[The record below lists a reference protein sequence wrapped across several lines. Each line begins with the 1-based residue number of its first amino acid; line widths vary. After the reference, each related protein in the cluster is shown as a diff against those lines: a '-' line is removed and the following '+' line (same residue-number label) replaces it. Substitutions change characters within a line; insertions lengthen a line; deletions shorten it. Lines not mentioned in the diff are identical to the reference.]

1 MKDTVL
7 ISTHHLPT
15 AGALRGAFTSSGYRV
30 DLVTPSEELDPGA
43 GVLLVLTDALAG
55 SADELASQARDRL
68 HIPVFGV
75 AAPGREHELGALGL
89 EETFAPSVDPDEV
102 LLLAHTLLERRRL
115 QRLTGIVGETD
126 AIREAL
132 ERVVQIAPVDS
143 TVLITGESGTGKE
156 LFARGVHGLS
166 PRRHKAFIAVNV
178 AALSPTVLES
188 ELFGHEKGA
197 FTGAIDSRKGLF
209 ELAHRGTIFLDEIGE
224 IPPAVQ
230 TRLLRVLE
238 QKEFLRVG
246 GEAPIRVDA
255 RVIAATN
262 QDLRHEVA
270 TGRFRRDLY
279 YRINVLHI
287 ELPPLRKRSDDV
299 PRLVNAFVEEVSA
312 RNDRRFAGINDD
324 AMRILRGY
332 SWPGN
337 VRELRNLVE
346 SMVVLSPGG
355 EIGPDDIPPQVRSPG
370 SSPLLPVPSPGPGSG
385 AGDAASLRPQLEF
398 VFRTLVDLRVD
409 MDDLRREFEA
419 YRREHPYDEAL
430 LPGKTG
436 RVEILSSLARPR
448 DAGRERRHP
457 AAPAASPTAQP
468 QEPPVAASGRDGSPE
483 LSPTASARQAAP
495 EPPAATPAAYS
506 SPTVVPSTDLS
517 PDDVRPAAA
526 PATDRASASTPTPDS
541 PPASASAGD
550 HPASTLSTD
559 PPPATPPAP
568 DPSTGTPSAG
578 PGDAAARAE
587 PPRRAEPAVPPGG
600 IVLQPGMTLEE
611 IEREA
616 IAAALREVGGNR
628 RHAARV
634 LGVGERT
641 LYRKIRR
648 YNLD

>member
-1 MKDTVL
+1 MTGDAIL

-15 AGALRGAFTSSGYRV
+15 AGALRGAFKSSGYRV
-30 DLVTPSEELDPGA
+30 ELVTPHEELDPDA
-43 GVLLVLTDALAG
+43 GVLLVLTDALAE
-55 SADELASQARDRL
+55 SAGALAAQARDRL

-75 AAPGREHELGALGL
+75 AVPARRRELAALGL
-89 EETFAPSVDPDEV
+89 AETFAPPVDPDEV

-143 TVLITGESGTGKE
+143 TVLVTGESGTGKE
-156 LFARGVHGLS
+156 LFARGVHALS

-197 FTGAIDSRKGLF
+197 FTGAIDSRRGLF

-224 IPPAVQ
+224 IPPAMQ
-230 TRLLRVLE
+230 TKLLRVLE

-270 TGRFRRDLY
+270 AGRFRRDLY

-287 ELPPLRKRSDDV
+287 ELPPLRERPDDV
-299 PRLVNAFVEEVSA
+299 PRLVEAFVEEVSA
-312 RNDRRFAGINDD
+312 RNDRRFAGINPE
-324 AMRILRGY
+324 AMRILREY

-346 SMVVLSPGG
+346 SMVVLSPGK
-355 EIGPDDIPPQVRSPG
+355 EIGPDDIPSQVRSPG
-370 SSPLLPVPSPGPGSG
+370 SSPLLPVPTPPASGPETESG
-385 AGDAASLRPQLEF
+385 EAGQLRPQLEF
-398 VFRTLVDLRVD
+398 VFRTLVELRVD
-409 MDDLRREFEA
+409 MDDLRRQFDA

-430 LPGKTG
+430 LPGETG
-436 RVEILSSLARPR
+436 RVEIVSDGADVRG
-448 DAGRERRHP
+448 DALDESAP
-457 AAPAASPTAQP
+457 ADAAPA
-468 QEPPVAASGRDGSPE
+468 EPALAD
-483 LSPTASARQAAP
+483 AAP
-495 EPPAATPAAYS
+495 AEPALAAEAGPDPAADAERDAAPKTAPEFADAHASSGDADETPE
-506 SPTVVPSTDLS
+506 
-517 PDDVRPAAA
+517 PAAA
-526 PATDRASASTPTPDS
+526 
-541 PPASASAGD
+541 
-550 HPASTLSTD
+550 
-559 PPPATPPAP
+559 
-568 DPSTGTPSAG
+568 
-578 PGDAAARAE
+578 E
-587 PPRRAEPAVPPGG
+587 PEVPEGG
-600 IVLQPGMTLEE
+600 IVLQPGMTLED

-616 IAAALREVGGNR
+616 ILAALDEVGGSR
-628 RHAARV
+628 RNAARL
-634 LGVGERT
+634 LGVAERT

-648 YNLD
+648 YGLAD